1 MAQVT
6 NTFIAGK
13 MNKSLDDR
21 LIPKNQYKDGLNIR
35 VDSSDASE
43 AGRVENEKGNEQI
56 TSLGFST
63 TDNGFNALSS
73 SARCIGSVA
82 DGQEETIYFFVTDNN
97 LVIDSV
103 AYKYDCI
110 IAYNTANDIAKY
122 IIEDIER
129 ISTVGQ
135 TTLTASQAAPSS
147 SRLRNLS
154 HSYSE
159 HTASAASSFGSYIP
173 INSEPVSA

>member
-63 TDNGFNALSS
+63 TDKNG
-73 SARCIGSVA
+73 
-82 DGQEETIYFFVTDNN
+82 
-97 LVIDSV
+97 
-103 AYKYDCI
+103 I
-110 IAYNTANDIAKY
+110 IT
-122 IIEDIER
+122 
-129 ISTVGQ
+129 S
-135 TTLTASQAAPSS
+135 L
-147 SRLRNLS
+147 
-154 HSYSE
+154 
-159 HTASAASSFGSYIP
+159 
-173 INSEPVSA
+173 